1 MKNVLYLVTFIAGAA
16 VGAVAGITYVKK
28 NYDISEKKEEVEE
41 ASKPVDMD
49 REPLEKEDDQDELIR
64 RTNADILKSVKD
76 PEKKEEV
83 AHLLNEYTSRVNV
96 YGSDVVT
103 AHAEPYKIL
112 PDQFSEFEDYSAIE
126 LTLYSDGIIT
136 DDRDDIID
144 NPEELLGKGF
154 MQLFEEGSDELFI
167 RNDDRCTDYAIYK
180 DVQTFEAY
188 DETRPHFR
196 MEE

>member
-16 VGAVAGITYVKK
+16 VGAIAGITYVKK
-28 NYDISEKKEEVEE
+28 NYDISEKKEEAEKTSNSDDKE
-41 ASKPVDMD
+41 PVA
-49 REPLEKEDDQDELIR
+49 ENEQEELIR
-64 RTNADILKSVKD
+64 RTNADILKSVDD
-76 PEKKEEV
+76 PDQKKHMENI
-83 AHLLNEYTSRVNV
+83 LNQYTAMTSM
-96 YGSDVVT
+96 YGSDT
-103 AHAEPYKIL
+103 ISTKSEPYKIL

-144 NPEELLGKGF
+144 NPEELLGKSF
-154 MQLFEEGSDELFI
+154 RQLFDEGSDELFI

>member
-16 VGAVAGITYVKK
+16 VGAIAGITYVKK
-28 NYDISEKKEEVEE
+28 NYDISEKKEE
-41 ASKPVDMD
+41 A
-49 REPLEKEDDQDELIR
+49 EKTPNSDNKESVAENEQEELIR
-64 RTNADILKSVKD
+64 RTNADILKSVDD
-76 PEKKEEV
+76 PDQKKHMESI
-83 AHLLNEYTSRVNV
+83 LNQYTDMTSM
-96 YGSDVVT
+96 YGSDT
-103 AHAEPYKIL
+103 ISTKSEPYKIL

-144 NPEELLGKGF
+144 NPEELLGKSF
-154 MQLFEEGSDELFI
+154 RQLFDEGSDELFI

>member
-16 VGAVAGITYVKK
+16 VGAIAGITYVKK
-28 NYDISEKKEEVEE
+28 NYDISEKKDEEE
-41 ASKPVDMD
+41 AEKTSNSDDKEPVA
-49 REPLEKEDDQDELIR
+49 ENEQEELIR
-64 RTNADILKSVKD
+64 RTNADILKSVDD
-76 PEKKEEV
+76 PDQKKHMESI
-83 AHLLNEYTSRVNV
+83 LNQYTAMTSM
-96 YGSDVVT
+96 YGSDT
-103 AHAEPYKIL
+103 ISTKSEPYKIL

-144 NPEELLGKGF
+144 NPEELLGKSF
-154 MQLFEEGSDELFI
+154 RQLFDEGSDELFI

-188 DETRPHFR
+188 DESRPHFR

>member
-16 VGAVAGITYVKK
+16 VGAIAGITYVKK
-28 NYDISEKKEEVEE
+28 NYDISEKKEE
-41 ASKPVDMD
+41 A
-49 REPLEKEDDQDELIR
+49 EKEKTSNSDIKESVAENEQEELIR
-64 RTNADILKSVKD
+64 RTNADILKSVDD
-76 PEKKEEV
+76 PDQKKHVESI
-83 AHLLNEYTSRVNV
+83 LNQYTAMTSM
-96 YGSDVVT
+96 YGSDT
-103 AHAEPYKIL
+103 ISTKSEPYKIL

-126 LTLYSDGIIT
+126 LTLYSDGVIT

-144 NPEELLGKGF
+144 NPEELLGKSF
-154 MQLFEEGSDELFI
+154 RQLFDEGSDELFI

>member
-16 VGAVAGITYVKK
+16 VGAIAGITYVKK
-28 NYDISEKKEEVEE
+28 NYAISEKTEE
-41 ASKPVDMD
+41 A
-49 REPLEKEDDQDELIR
+49 EKTSNSDDKESVAENEQEELIR
-64 RTNADILKSVKD
+64 RTNADILKSVDD
-76 PEKKEEV
+76 PDQKKHMESI
-83 AHLLNEYTSRVNV
+83 LNQYTAITSM
-96 YGSDVVT
+96 YGSDT
-103 AHAEPYKIL
+103 ISTKSEPYKIQ

-144 NPEELLGKGF
+144 NPEELLGKSF
-154 MQLFEEGSDELFI
+154 RQLFDEGSDELFI

>member
-16 VGAVAGITYVKK
+16 VGAIAGITYVKK
-28 NYDISEKKEEVEE
+28 NYDISEKKEE
-41 ASKPVDMD
+41 A
-49 REPLEKEDDQDELIR
+49 EKEKTSNSDIKESVAENEQEELIR
-64 RTNADILKSVKD
+64 RTNADILKSVDD
-76 PEKKEEV
+76 PDQKKHMENI
-83 AHLLNEYTSRVNV
+83 LNQYTAMTSM
-96 YGSDVVT
+96 YGSDT
-103 AHAEPYKIL
+103 ISTKSEPYKIL

-144 NPEELLGKGF
+144 NPEELLGKSF
-154 MQLFEEGSDELFI
+154 RQLFDEGSDELFI

>member
-16 VGAVAGITYVKK
+16 VGAIAGITYVKK
-28 NYDISEKKEEVEE
+28 NYDISEKKDEEE
-41 ASKPVDMD
+41 AEKTSNSDDKEPVA
-49 REPLEKEDDQDELIR
+49 ENEQEELIR
-64 RTNADILKSVKD
+64 RTNADILKSVDD
-76 PEKKEEV
+76 PDQKKHMESI
-83 AHLLNEYTSRVNV
+83 LNQYTAMTSM
-96 YGSDVVT
+96 YGSDT
-103 AHAEPYKIL
+103 ISTKSEPYKIL

-154 MQLFEEGSDELFI
+154 RQLFDEGSDELFI

>member
-16 VGAVAGITYVKK
+16 VGAIAGITYVKK
-28 NYDISEKKEEVEE
+28 NYDISEKKDE
-41 ASKPVDMD
+41 A
-49 REPLEKEDDQDELIR
+49 EAEKTSNSDNKESVAENEQEELIR
-64 RTNADILKSVKD
+64 RTNADILKSVDD
-76 PEKKEEV
+76 PDQKKHVESI
-83 AHLLNEYTSRVNV
+83 LNQYTAMTSM
-96 YGSDVVT
+96 YGSDT
-103 AHAEPYKIL
+103 ISTKSEPYKIL

-144 NPEELLGKGF
+144 KPEELLGKGF
-154 MQLFEEGSDELFI
+154 RQLFDEGSDELFI

>member
-1 MKNVLYLVTFIAGAA
+1 MKNLLYLVTFIAGAA
-16 VGAVAGITYVKK
+16 VGAIAGITYVKK
-28 NYDISEKKEEVEE
+28 NYDISEKKEEVEKTSNSDDKE
-41 ASKPVDMD
+41 PVA
-49 REPLEKEDDQDELIR
+49 ENGQEELIR
-64 RTNADILKSVKD
+64 RTNADILNSVDD
-76 PEKKEEV
+76 PDQKKHVESI
-83 AHLLNEYTSRVNV
+83 LNQYTAITSM
-96 YGSDVVT
+96 YGSDT
-103 AHAEPYKIL
+103 ITTKSEPYKIL

-126 LTLYSDGIIT
+126 LTLYSDGVIT
-136 DDRDDIID
+136 DDRDDVID

-154 MQLFEEGSDELFI
+154 RQLFEEGSDELFI

>member
-16 VGAVAGITYVKK
+16 VGAIAGITYVKK
-28 NYDISEKKEEVEE
+28 NYDISEKKEE
-41 ASKPVDMD
+41 A
-49 REPLEKEDDQDELIR
+49 EKEKTSNSDIKESVAENEQEELIR
-64 RTNADILKSVKD
+64 RTNADILKSVDD
-76 PEKKEEV
+76 PDQKKHVESI
-83 AHLLNEYTSRVNV
+83 LNQYTAMTSM
-96 YGSDVVT
+96 YGSDT
-103 AHAEPYKIL
+103 ISTKSEPYKIL

-126 LTLYSDGIIT
+126 LTLYSDGVIT

-154 MQLFEEGSDELFI
+154 RQLFDEGSDELFI

>member
-16 VGAVAGITYVKK
+16 VGAIAGITYVKK
-28 NYDISEKKEEVEE
+28 NYDISEKKEE
-41 ASKPVDMD
+41 A
-49 REPLEKEDDQDELIR
+49 EKEKTSNSDIKESVAENEQEELIR
-64 RTNADILKSVKD
+64 RTNADILKSVDD
-76 PEKKEEV
+76 PDQKKHVESI
-83 AHLLNEYTSRVNV
+83 LNQYTAMTSM
-96 YGSDVVT
+96 YGSDT
-103 AHAEPYKIL
+103 ISTKSEPYKIL
-112 PDQFSEFEDYSAIE
+112 PDRFSEFEDYSAIE
-126 LTLYSDGIIT
+126 LTLYSDGVIT

-154 MQLFEEGSDELFI
+154 RQLFDEGSDELFI

>member
-16 VGAVAGITYVKK
+16 VGAIAGITYVKK
-28 NYDISEKKEEVEE
+28 NYDISEKKDE
-41 ASKPVDMD
+41 A
-49 REPLEKEDDQDELIR
+49 EAEKTSNSDDKESVAENEQEELIR
-64 RTNADILKSVKD
+64 RTNADILKSVDD
-76 PEKKEEV
+76 PDQKKHVESI
-83 AHLLNEYTSRVNV
+83 LNQYTAMTSM
-96 YGSDVVT
+96 YGSDT
-103 AHAEPYKIL
+103 ISTKSEPYKIL

-144 NPEELLGKGF
+144 NPEELLGKSF
-154 MQLFEEGSDELFI
+154 RQLFDEGSDELFI